1 MEFTKSVRDSL
12 VEETINY
19 LDELIKV
26 QKEYQG
32 VLVLNKDSK
41 TASPI
46 NFKIKGYQKW
56 IKELKSIQTALDTQT
71 TQTTQQI
78 TVEYLKTHKLSDKCI
93 TRMIELND
101 TNETSD
107 IKEVRQKTED
117 LKKVVTQNFIEHKTT
132 KNKNKSEASNIQDIS
147 FESSS
152 LQKIHGIG
160 EVKAAKLLKAGIK
173 LSDFMLE
180 WNEFVKGK
188 SDNLTPSDYFNTN
201 NYSKFLQF
209 NKDIKD
215 IFIKNKFKN
224 TKYLRVL
231 NYDSLIGI
239 KYYHDIQERI
249 PRDEIT
255 QIKKIFSKCLKL
267 LNKDMI
273 MEVCGSYRRGTD
285 NSGDIDIL
293 ITHPSIKEEEDFASL
308 ENNFLLTLII
318 QLTKAGF
325 LKDHLTIN
333 GATKYM
339 GMCKLNGGKF
349 NRRIDIRF
357 ISYNSYVS
365 ALLYFTG
372 SGNLNQ
378 KMRTQAIKKGY
389 KLNEYGLFKLEFN
402 KKTNKMEKT
411 ERIPCQTERDIF
423 KELDYDWLKPT
434 ERNI

>member
-1 MEFTKSVRDSL
+1 MEFTKNIRNTL

-19 LDELIKV
+19 LDELIKA

-41 TASPI
+41 TANPI

-56 IKELKSIQTALDTQT
+56 IKELKTIQSTPDTQT
-71 TQTTQQI
+71 TQTMQQI
-78 TVEYLKTHKLSDKCI
+78 TVECLKLHKLSDKCI

-107 IKEVRQKTED
+107 IKEVRQKTDD
-117 LKKVVTQNFIEHKTT
+117 LKKVVTQNFIDHKTT

-173 LSDFMLE
+173 LSDLLSE
-180 WNEFVKGK
+180 WEGFANCNA
-188 SDNLTPSDYFNTN
+188 DNLTPLNYFNTN
-201 NYSKFLQF
+201 DCSKFLQF
-209 NKDIKD
+209 NKDIKNG
-215 IFIKNKFKN
+215 FIKNKLKD
-224 TKYLRVL
+224 TKFLKFM
-231 NYDSLIGI
+231 NYDNLIGI

-318 QLTKAGF
+318 KLTQAGF

-339 GMCKLNGGKF
+339 GMCKLKGSKY
-349 NRRIDIRF
+349 NRRIDMRF
-357 ISYNSYVS
+357 ISFNSYVS

-378 KMRTQAIKKGY
+378 KMRIHAMKKGY

-411 ERIPCQTERDIF
+411 ERIPCQTEKDIF
-423 KELDYDWLKPT
+423 NELDYEWLKPT